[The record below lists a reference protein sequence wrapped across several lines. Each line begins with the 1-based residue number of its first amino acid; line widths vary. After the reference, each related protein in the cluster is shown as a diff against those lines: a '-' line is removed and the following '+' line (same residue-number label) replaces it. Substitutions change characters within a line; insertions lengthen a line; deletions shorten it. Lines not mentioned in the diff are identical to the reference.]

1 SPDLAADVQEL
12 VRSLGGRVAVNVKAN
27 VMYTSPSQVEPKA
40 ARVAYRV
47 QNIRLPEINA
57 FSLPRK
63 AALWK
68 DRTGGFGNH
77 VVSIEYVRHD
87 LVQCILVADERHLY
101 LTDDF
106 IPTHNTSNIVFLKST
121 DDTMIET
128 LEKMS
133 GKRHRTYRKS
143 KQVTQNLDQI
153 INKTD
158 GRVIYTM
165 ETIEEPVISYNDMA
179 FIPPNNSVVF
189 RAGDAPVWNRNETIM
204 PMMWKLGDNK
214 IVHPGHD
221 YSLQTVPTLSS
232 ALDFDVRRNQPN
244 FIAMFDKRLAQAVCA
259 GDAKMLYGS
268 AHGYTSFD
276 IERLDPDVY
285 ADEVMEIIGSM
296 TAEESGHDPAEPT
309 ILDADDYAARMCSGP
324 DAFVEN
330 IAVANEVA
338 ERSARQAR
346 MDRPL
351 YAEGLISPAMLIRPD
366 GTAKTGALAKE
377 ISEAYR

>member
-1 SPDLAADVQEL
+1 
-12 VRSLGGRVAVNVKAN
+12 
-27 VMYTSPSQVEPKA
+27 
-40 ARVAYRV
+40 
-47 QNIRLPEINA
+47 
-57 FSLPRK
+57 
-63 AALWK
+63 
-68 DRTGGFGNH
+68 
-77 VVSIEYVRHD
+77 
-87 LVQCILVADERHLY
+87 
-101 LTDDF
+101 
-106 IPTHNTSNIVFLKST
+106 
-121 DDTMIET
+121 
-128 LEKMS
+128 
-133 GKRHRTYRKS
+133 S

-204 PMMWKLGDNK
+204 PMMWKLGGNK

-221 YSLQTVPTLSS
+221 YSLQTIPTLSS
-232 ALDFDVRRNQPN
+232 ALDFDVRRNQPD
-244 FIAMFDKRLAQAVCA
+244 FIAMLDKRLAQAVCA

-285 ADEVMEIIGSM
+285 ADEVMEIIESM
-296 TAEESGHDPAEPT
+296 TTGETGHEVSDAT
-309 ILDADDYAARMCSGP
+309 ILDADDFAARMCSDP

-338 ERSARQAR
+338 ERSARQAQMNR
-346 MDRPL
+346 LL
-351 YAEGLISPAMLIRPD
+351 YAEGLVSPAMLIRPD
-366 GTAKTGALAKE
+366 GTARTGSLVKE
-377 ISEAYR
+377 ISEAYRRCVVDLERDSDHFSVGGAGELRSADGTHTYITTIRSDALRAALDKLHHAGSDPNGRVYAESETGEKDLNTMTTIEIHADLYTYLASLPTWEHLAGGRFDHAMAVEMRNNS